1 MNINAANAI
10 SHANPKTPT
19 ITRTAR
25 LFAIAETNSGKNGNA
40 AVKRVGDGVSEM
52 RVFYKCSKLVA
63 PFAPRGVSTKARCPK
78 RFRVGGFFLMQ
89 SVLRRRIGK
98 CSFEP

>member
-40 AVKRVGDGVSEM
+40 ADHRRSRTEYRPVKTNIYFASTLGKAIAIHAKQNSE
-52 RVFYKCSKLVA
+52 
-63 PFAPRGVSTKARCPK
+63 
-78 RFRVGGFFLMQ
+78 
-89 SVLRRRIGK
+89 
-98 CSFEP
+98 

>member
-25 LFAIAETNSGKNGNA
+25 LSAIAETNSGKNGNA
-40 AVKRVGDGVSEM
+40 AVKTNIYFASTLGKAIAIHAKQNSE
-52 RVFYKCSKLVA
+52 
-63 PFAPRGVSTKARCPK
+63 
-78 RFRVGGFFLMQ
+78 
-89 SVLRRRIGK
+89 
-98 CSFEP
+98 

>member
-1 MNINAANAI
+1 MKSVLGPPATMPAQQNFYMNINAANAI

-40 AVKRVGDGVSEM
+40 AVKTNIYFASTLGKAIAIHAKQNSE
-52 RVFYKCSKLVA
+52 
-63 PFAPRGVSTKARCPK
+63 
-78 RFRVGGFFLMQ
+78 
-89 SVLRRRIGK
+89 
-98 CSFEP
+98 

>member
-40 AVKRVGDGVSEM
+40 AVKTSI
-52 RVFYKCSKLVA
+52 Y
-63 PFAPRGVSTKARCPK
+63 FASTLGKAIAIKAKQRIT
-78 RFRVGGFFLMQ
+78 Q
-89 SVLRRRIGK
+89 SDPSPARKEQKNKYDAGNSAHPYFRRIK
-98 CSFEP
+98 T